1 MGMAQSNRREVRRFP
16 VQTSPSDRSHIGLCC
31 ASNCPMLEAA
41 VLVDW
46 RPVRQRNSAGG
57 GREVRVPFPPLNT
70 MHRLIAK
77 LMSLVFLAGTFA
89 PLAGALAMPTMH
101 AHCMR
106 QPLGTRAESVSSCHH
121 HDHAAAQ
128 ERSAGLA
135 APTSSI
141 RSNQC
146 CSEHA
151 CCRST
156 VRSQWAQVRLNT
168 QLLQADRA
176 EDHVAFLQEQVRV
189 SDLDTFRSVRAPPAL

>member
-1 MGMAQSNRREVRRFP
+1 VH
-16 VQTSPSDRSHIGLCC
+16 QTALCLRLQFC
-31 ASNCPMLEAA
+31 F
-41 VLVDW
+41 DW
-46 RPVRQRNSAGG
+46 RPIRRRNSAGSG
-57 GREVRVPFPPLNT
+57 PEARVPSPPLNT
-70 MHRLIAK
+70 MHRVIAK

-106 QPLGTRAESVSSCHH
+106 QPMGTRAESVSSCHH
-121 HDHAAAQ
+121 HDHAAAEEQ
-128 ERSAGLA
+128 SAAGLA

-156 VRSQWAQVRLNT
+156 VRSQWAQVRLQT
-168 QLLQADRA
+168 VLQQSDRTH
-176 EDHVAFLQEQVRV
+176 DRIGWLSSQVQ
-189 SDLDTFRSVRAPPAL
+189 SPEPIGSRSVRAPPAL